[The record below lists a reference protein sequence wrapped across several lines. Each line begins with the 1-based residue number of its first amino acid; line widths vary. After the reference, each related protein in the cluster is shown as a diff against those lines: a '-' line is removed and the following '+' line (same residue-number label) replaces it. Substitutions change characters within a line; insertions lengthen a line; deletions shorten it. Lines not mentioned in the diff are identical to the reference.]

1 MRIFPFSIRVSLPI
15 FLLISELPFCCFRS
29 EMWEV
34 SGLVPLTLEKEPPK
48 SLQCKYSFYLCQPL
62 GSGAEGL
69 REGACAP
76 RLPAALDLF

>member
-34 SGLVPLTLEKEPPK
+34 SGLVPLTLEKEPSPC
-48 SLQCKYSFYLCQPL
+48 SVNTLSI
-62 GSGAEGL
+62 
-69 REGACAP
+69 CANP
-76 RLPAALDLF
+76 WAAGQKG